1 MDRVKRVQVIESLGE
16 HVHRVEHQGV
26 LGVERVGL
34 PLQKPVGIFLEI
46 PADKCFSILNF
57 DVNIFGKF
65 YFRAWSY

>member
-34 PLQKPVGIFLEI
+34 PLQKPVGILLEI
-46 PADKCFSILNF
+46 PADSVPQFLR
-57 DVNIFGKF
+57 G
-65 YFRAWSY
+65 YFRKVLF